1 MSHDN
6 VVAESRRSPLRSLLL
21 VAVPVTVVAI
31 GLWVYGSA
39 GRYVDTDNAYLQRDR
54 IDVSPQVSGD
64 VRDVLFH
71 ENAAVE
77 AGAPVLVLDD
87 TLQSIAVKAAES
99 KLDAARAEI
108 SGALAAYR
116 EKHGEIAMARRAAE
130 YAERDTRRQDEL
142 AARKLVPAATVDSSH
157 RTTDLSVG
165 AIGVLELQRD
175 QLLARLGG
183 RPTRPIDDYP
193 PVRVALADLERA
205 RVELARTR
213 IYAPRQGVV
222 SHLPKVGA
230 RVDAGRPAFAIV
242 GSERVWLDANFKET
256 DLEWVR
262 PGQAV
267 AVSVD
272 TYPSHRWQGRVE
284 SIAGAT
290 GAEFALLPAQNAS
303 GNWVKVVQRIPVR
316 IAITT
321 GADDPPLRDGMS
333 ASVQIDT
340 GAHTRFDR
348 WFGRHPAR

>member
-1 MSHDN
+1 MSHEN
-6 VVAESRRSPLRSLLL
+6 VVAESRRSPARTLMLIVLPLL
-21 VAVPVTVVAI
+21 VTGAAVWA
-31 GLWVYGSA
+31 YGSA
-39 GRYVDTDNAYLQRDR
+39 GRYVDTDNAYVQRDR

-64 VRDVLFH
+64 IKDVRFR
-71 ENAAVE
+71 ENDAVSE
-77 AGAPVLVLDD
+77 GALVLVLDD
-87 TLQSIAVKAAES
+87 TLQTIAVKAAES
-99 KLDAARAEI
+99 KLESARAEI
-108 SGALAAYR
+108 AGALGAYR
-116 EKHGEIAMARRAAE
+116 EKDGEIAMARRAAE
-130 YAERDTRRQDEL
+130 YAQRDTLRQDEL

-183 RPTRPIDDYP
+183 RPNRPVDDYP
-193 PVRVALADLERA
+193 PVRVALAELERA

-242 GSERVWLDANFKET
+242 GSDRIWVDANFKET

-262 PGQAV
+262 PGQPV
-267 AVSVD
+267 TVDID
-272 TYPSHRWQGRVE
+272 TYPSHPWKGTVE

-303 GNWVKVVQRIPVR
+303 GNWVKVVQLIPVR
-316 IAITT
+316 ITLVASPN
-321 GADDPPLRDGMS
+321 DPPLRDGMS
-333 ASVQIDT
+333 ATVQIDT

-348 WFGRHPAR
+348 WLGRSH